1 MWNILGCVIFSS
13 EVFAQEAMIESMT
26 GEQKEWVRSTPRWV
40 YVVFAISVSTG
51 VAGSLCLLMR
61 KKLSAPLFT
70 ISFAAVLI
78 QMVYTMLIATIACS
92 TVARV
97 VWRFCVSPSIAKLAN
112 GRICKAASDLRL
124 RRNTRPTGGDSVFHS
139 YGGSGTSHD
148 YIGSDCF
155 NNFGPL
161 YFCCWTTPIT
171 WSVTKRCSIESPAG
185 AKLFVVN

>member
-1 MWNILGCVIFSS
+1 MQKSRIQTRRRIMMVAVCLTLSWFVASAWIF
-13 EVFAQEAMIESMT
+13 
-26 GEQKEWVRSTPRWV
+26 GGDRSDRHF
-40 YVVFAISVSTG
+40 YS
-51 VAGSLCLLMR
+51 
-61 KKLSAPLFT
+61 
-70 ISFAAVLI
+70 
-78 QMVYTMLIATIACS
+78 MLIATIACS

-161 YFCCWTTPIT
+161 YFCRWTTPIT